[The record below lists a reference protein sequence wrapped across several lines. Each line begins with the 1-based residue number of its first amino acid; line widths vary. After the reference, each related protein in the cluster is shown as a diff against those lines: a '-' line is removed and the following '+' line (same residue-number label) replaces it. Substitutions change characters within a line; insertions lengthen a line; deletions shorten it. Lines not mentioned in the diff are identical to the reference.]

1 MKFFDPIIHLVNKP
15 FPEQES
21 NFGALKTNAL
31 VSVFVVF
38 VLYVFQPF
46 GMNSLES
53 NRFLIC
59 LGFGI
64 STFLSTALF
73 EFTFTFLL
81 RKYLEN
87 WTFGKWVLKNLG
99 ILLTISLVNFL
110 YARIIIFGYIL
121 WEFLPHM
128 IYGTLM
134 IGIVPIIIL
143 GVSAITIQ
151 EYRYQNIAKQIPPRK
166 QPKLKD
172 SNSESSKLFDIPV
185 SKIRFVEALQ
195 NYASI
200 VYLDEENQLKKLTK
214 RATLKQ
220 ILDET
225 NGNSIVQSHRSFL
238 VNEQEIVSVSGN
250 AQGLL
255 LELSDCDKVVPVS
268 RSFVS
273 MFRN

>member
-1 MKFFDPIIHLVNKP
+1 MKFFDSIIHLSNKP

-31 VSVFVVF
+31 VSIFVIF

-59 LGFGI
+59 LGFGV

-73 EFTFTFLL
+73 ELL
-81 RKYLEN
+81 FSNLFKNFIEN
-87 WTFGKWVLKNLG
+87 WTLGKWVLKNLG
-99 ILLTISLVNFL
+99 ILLTISIVNFL
-110 YARIIIFGYIL
+110 FARIFIFGYIL

-151 EYRYQNIAKQIPPRK
+151 EYRYQTIAKQI
-166 QPKLKD
+166 QPKKQRNLKD
-172 SNSESSKLFDIPV
+172 SNSESSQLFDIPL
-185 SKIRFVEALQ
+185 SRIRFVESLQ

-200 VYLDEENQLKKLTK
+200 TYLDEENQTKKLTK
-214 RATLKQ
+214 RVTLKQ

-225 NGNSIVQSHRSFL
+225 NGTSIVQSHRSFL
-238 VNEQEIVSVSGN
+238 VNNQKIISVSGN

-255 LELSDCDKVVPVS
+255 LKLSDCDKIIPVS

-273 MFRN
+273 EFRN

>member
-1 MKFFDPIIHLVNKP
+1 MKFFDPIIHLVNNP

-21 NFGALKTNAL
+21 NFGAPKTNAL
-31 VSVFVVF
+31 VSIFVVF

-73 EFTFTFLL
+73 EFTLTLL
-81 RKYLEN
+81 FRKYIEN
-87 WTFGKWVLKNLG
+87 WTLGKWTLKNLG

-134 IGIVPIIIL
+134 IGIVPIILI

-151 EYRYQNIAKQIPPRK
+151 EYRYQNIARQIQPRK
-166 QPKLKD
+166 QPKLKNL
-172 SNSESSKLFDIPV
+172 NSESSQLFNIPI
-185 SKIRFVEALQ
+185 SRIRFVEALQ

-200 VYLDEENQLKKLTK
+200 AYLDEENQLRKLTK
-214 RATLKQ
+214 RVTLKQ

-238 VNEQEIVSVSGN
+238 VNDQKILSVSGN

-255 LELSDCDKVVPVS
+255 LELSDCDKIIPVS

-273 MFRN
+273 DFRD